1 MKEIREEPNKWR
13 YFMYIDRKTQY
24 CQGVCNHNDDI
35 TKLLSG
41 YGQTDSRVYMER
53 QEIQSRQL
61 NIEGEEQCWKTDTTL
76 LQYLR

>member
-1 MKEIREEPNKWR
+1 MSVHPNLLYR
-13 YFMYIDRKTQY
+13 F
-24 CQGVCNHNDDI
+24 NSI
-35 TKLLSG
+35 TIKISENYR
-41 YGQTDSRVYMER
+41 YGQPDSRVYMER

>member
-41 YGQTDSRVYMER
+41 YGQTDSH
-53 QEIQSRQL
+53 
-61 NIEGEEQCWKTDTTL
+61 GK
-76 LQYLR
+76 

>member
-1 MKEIREEPNKWR
+1 MSVHPNLLYR
-13 YFMYIDRKTQY
+13 F
-24 CQGVCNHNDDI
+24 NSI
-35 TKLLSG
+35 TIKISENYR